1 MVPEIMPNTISFE
14 RSCQIPYGS
23 RDHVKYH
30 MVREIMPNTVKITF
44 NLAMSQKR
52 VEDRIYSIVN
62 NAGRALVKKLVLV
75 LESNQIDTINN
86 TDTYGNYKDL

>member
-1 MVPEIMPNTISFE
+1 
-14 RSCQIPYGS
+14 
-23 RDHVKYH
+23 

-44 NLAMSQKR
+44 NLEMSQKR